1 MNWWQRLCRRQQM
14 EAHLNEEVQFH
25 IEQHAAD
32 LMARGIG
39 PENARRQ
46 ARLAIGG
53 PEQVKESC
61 RDARG
66 TRWLEELLQ
75 DSRCGARVLRQN
87 PGFAAVSVMTLALG
101 IGATTAIFSAVNPI
115 LFEPLPYFHAER
127 IATIWYKGADGS
139 RAPQSF
145 GTYRELAARSR
156 LFDAFAVFKPWQ
168 PTLTGPSQPERLDG
182 QRVTAAYFL
191 VLGSSRP

>member
-1 MNWWQRLCRRQQM
+1 MNWWQRLSRRRQM
-14 EAHLNEEVQFH
+14 EEQLNNEVQFH

-32 LMARGIG
+32 LMARGMD

-75 DSRCGARVLRQN
+75 DTRYAARVLRQN
-87 PGFAAVSVMTLALG
+87 LG
-101 IGATTAIFSAVNPI
+101 RTVHWDDAGSAVV
-115 LFEPLPYFHAER
+115 LV
-127 IATIWYKGADGS
+127 
-139 RAPQSF
+139 
-145 GTYRELAARSR
+145 
-156 LFDAFAVFKPWQ
+156 DACSKCSHSV
-168 PTLTGPSQPERLDG
+168 GLDK
-182 QRVTAAYFL
+182 
-191 VLGSSRP
+191 